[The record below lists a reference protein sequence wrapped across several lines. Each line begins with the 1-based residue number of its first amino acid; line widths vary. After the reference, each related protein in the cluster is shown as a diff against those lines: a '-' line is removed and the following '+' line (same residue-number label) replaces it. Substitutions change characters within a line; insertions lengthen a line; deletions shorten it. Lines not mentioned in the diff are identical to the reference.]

1 MTTMTDPATR
11 PSEVRVHPLRWLGQ
25 RDRGFAALRRATRA
39 AIIMPA
45 MFALGDKVIG
55 NPQVATFAAFGSFAM
70 LLLVDF
76 GGSMAERLQAEAA
89 LAVTGGV
96 FVCLATLAS
105 QTVWLAA
112 VAMAVAGFGV
122 IFAGV
127 VSSVLAGATTALLLA
142 FILPVSLAAPA
153 SAVPDRL
160 AGWGMAAGV
169 ALVATALLWPAPVR
183 DRLRD
188 AAAAACRA
196 LAARLRAGVAYHLS
210 RMAGQFAPD
219 RDHAAAQADQAV
231 EALRSAFLATPYR
244 PTGLSTPARTTVR
257 LVDELIWLNSIVIQP
272 GLHRGGVHRAALVVR
287 EAAAA
292 VLGRA
297 ADLLE
302 TRGGSSDE
310 LGAALTELAA
320 AHAKMQEG
328 VTAGLPVWSL
338 RPASD
343 PAVAGPLVGPG
354 PSVGDPAAGGEPV
367 SEFITS
373 LDPAFRA
380 EELSYAVSLIARTAG
395 LTAAAERRSWRD
407 RWLGRQPEGVPG
419 TLSAARERI
428 TSYLEPHS
436 VWLHNSLRGA
446 AGLGLAVLAARLAGV
461 QHSFWVVLGALSVLR
476 SNALNTGQ
484 DAVRAMLGTVA
495 GFIVGA
501 ALLVGIGTNTTL
513 LWFLLPLAVFLA
525 GVAPAC
531 ISFAGGQAAFTLT
544 VVILFS
550 ILQPTGWR
558 VGLVRIEDVAIGV
571 GVSLAVGVLFW
582 PRGAAPAL
590 RQALAQAYA
599 DGAGYLAS
607 TVRSG
612 MSSGDPGIPALPAV
626 AGDAARAAAAS
637 RRLDDAFRTYL
648 AERGAKRLPLA
659 DVAGLVTGVAGL
671 RLEADAVLD
680 LWRADDGRAGGDVAA
695 ARQEILGI
703 ADRVTGWYDGL
714 ATTLITGGELP
725 QPLAADKAA
734 DGRLI
739 RAVRRDLL
747 DNDGRAT
754 ATAVRIIWTGDHLDV
769 ICRQQAAIISPAR
782 DAHADTRHPRPRA
795 QAGAERDPAKDEH
808 EESTENDAEQ
818 HRRADPPRLRRMA
831 PGRQGPGRRGHGRP
845 LRARWGARDPGRA
858 GPVA

>member
-1 MTTMTDPATR
+1 MPDMRLTH
-11 PSEVRVHPLRWLGQ
+11 VHPLRWLGQ
-25 RDRGFAALRRATRA
+25 RDRGFAALRRATRT

-45 MFALGDKVIG
+45 MFALGEEVIG

-105 QTVWLAA
+105 QTAWLAA
-112 VAMAVAGFGV
+112 VAMAVVGFGV

-127 VSSVLAGATTALLLA
+127 LSSVLAGASTALLLA

-160 AGWGMAAGV
+160 AGWGMAGGV
-169 ALVATALLWPAPVR
+169 ALVATALLWPAPAR
-183 DRLRD
+183 DRLRG
-188 AAAAACRA
+188 AASAACRA
-196 LAARLRAGVAYHLS
+196 LAARLRAGVAYLLS
-210 RMAGQFAPD
+210 GMDEQFALD

-231 EALRSAFLATPYR
+231 EALRSTFLATPYR

-257 LVDELIWLNSIVIQP
+257 LVDELNWLNSIVIQP
-272 GLHRGGVHRAALVVR
+272 GLHRDGVNRAALRVK
-287 EAAAA
+287 EAAAT
-292 VLGRA
+292 VLDRA
-297 ADLLE
+297 ADLLDS
-302 TRGGSSDE
+302 RGGSGDE
-310 LGAALTELAA
+310 LDAALTELAA

-328 VTAGLPVWSL
+328 VTADLPVRSL
-338 RPASD
+338 RPTSGAAAADPQAGPEPPASD
-343 PAVAGPLVGPG
+343 PAAGE
-354 PSVGDPAAGGEPV
+354 EPV

-373 LDPAFRA
+373 LDPAFRT
-380 EELSYAVSLIARTAG
+380 EELSYAVSLIARNVE

-446 AGLGLAVLAARLAGV
+446 AGLGLAVLVARLTDV

-495 GFIVGA
+495 GFVVGA
-501 ALLVGIGTNTTL
+501 ALLVGIGTNTTV

-525 GVAPAC
+525 GVAPAVV
-531 ISFAGGQAAFTLT
+531 SFAGGQAAFTLT
-544 VVILFS
+544 LVILFN
-550 ILQPTGWR
+550 IIQPTGWR

-571 GVSLAVGVLFW
+571 GVSLIVGVLFW

-590 RQALAQAYA
+590 RRALAEAYA

-607 TVRSG
+607 TVRFG
-612 MSSGDPGIPALPAV
+612 MSRGDPSTPALPDP

-648 AERGAKRLPLA
+648 AERGAKPFPLA
-659 DVAGLVTGVAGL
+659 DVAGLVTGVVGL
-671 RLEADAVLD
+671 RLDADAVLS
-680 LWRADDGRAGGDVAA
+680 LWQGEGGQAGGDAAVA
-695 ARQEILGI
+695 RHEILGT
-703 ADRVTGWYDGL
+703 AERVTGWYDGL
-714 ATTLITGGELP
+714 ATTMITGGELP
-725 QPLAADKAA
+725 QPLAHDKAA
-734 DGRLI
+734 DGRLV

-747 DNDGRAT
+747 GGDGRAS
-754 ATAVRIIWTGDHLDV
+754 ATAVRMIWTGDYLDV
-769 ICRQQAAIISPAR
+769 ARRLQAAIISPAR
-782 DAHADTRHPRPRA
+782 ATAGQTAGGRIIPPLPRRF
-795 QAGAERDPAKDEH
+795 PA
-808 EESTENDAEQ
+808 
-818 HRRADPPRLRRMA
+818 RLR
-831 PGRQGPGRRGHGRP
+831 
-845 LRARWGARDPGRA
+845 
-858 GPVA
+858 

>member
-1 MTTMTDPATR
+1 MPETR
-11 PSEVRVHPLRWLGQ
+11 LAHLHPLRWLGQ

-55 NPQVATFAAFGSFAM
+55 NPQLATYAAFGSFAM
-70 LLLVDF
+70 LLLADF
-76 GGSMAERLQAEAA
+76 GGPMTERLQAQAA

-112 VAMAVAGFGV
+112 IAMAVAAFGV

-142 FILPVSLAAPA
+142 FILPVSLAAPP

-160 AGWGMAAGV
+160 AGWGMAAGA
-169 ALVATALLWPAPVR
+169 ALVAVALLWPAPAH
-183 DRLRD
+183 DRLRG
-188 AAAAACRA
+188 AAAAACRS
-196 LAARLRAGVAYHLS
+196 LAARLNAGIAYLLS
-210 RMAGQFAPD
+210 GMAEQFALD

-231 EALRSAFLATPYR
+231 EVMRSAFLATPYR

-272 GLHRGGVHRAALVVR
+272 GLHRDGVNRAALRVKQ
-287 EAAAA
+287 AAAA
-292 VLGRA
+292 VLDRA
-297 ADLLE
+297 ADLLDS
-302 TRGGSSDE
+302 RGGNSDE
-310 LGAALTELAA
+310 LDAALTELAA
-320 AHAKMQEG
+320 AHAKMQDG
-328 VTAGLPVWSL
+328 VTAGLPARSL

-343 PAVAGPLVGPG
+343 PAAAGPPAE
-354 PSVGDPAAGGEPV
+354 PEPPASDPAAGGEPAV
-367 SEFITS
+367 EFVTS

-380 EELSYAVSLIARTAG
+380 EELSHAVSLIARTVE
-395 LTAAAERRSWRD
+395 LTAAAERRSWRE
-407 RWLGRQPEGVPG
+407 RWLDRQPEGVPG

-446 AGLGLAVLAARLAGV
+446 AGLGLAVLAARLTGV

-484 DAVRAMLGTVA
+484 DAVRAMAGTVA
-495 GFIVGA
+495 GFIIGA
-501 ALLVGIGTNTTL
+501 ALLAGIGTNTTL

-525 GVAPAC
+525 GVAPAV

-544 VVILFS
+544 LVILFN
-550 ILQPTGWR
+550 IIQPAGWR
-558 VGLVRIEDVAIGV
+558 VGLVRIEDIALGV
-571 GVSLAVGVLFW
+571 GVSLVVGVLFW

-599 DGAGYLAS
+599 DGAAYLAS

-612 MSSGDPGIPALPAV
+612 TSRGDPGTPALPAL

-637 RRLDDAFRTYL
+637 RRLDDAFRTFL
-648 AERGAKRLPLA
+648 AERGAKRFPLA
-659 DVAGLVTGVAGL
+659 DMTGLVTGVAGL

-680 LWRADDGRAGGDVAA
+680 LWRGDDGQPGGDAAA
-695 ARQEILGI
+695 ARQEILGT
-703 ADRVTGWYDGL
+703 ADRVTSWYDGL
-714 ATTLITGGELP
+714 ATTMITGGELP
-725 QPLAADKAA
+725 PPLADDTAA

-739 RAVRRDLL
+739 RDVRCDLL
-747 DNDGRAT
+747 GDDGRAS
-754 ATAVRIIWTGDHLDV
+754 ATAVRMIWTSDHLDV
-769 ICRQQAAIISPAR
+769 VRRLQAGIVSPAR
-782 DAHADTRHPRPRA
+782 DTAGQPAVGRTFPPLPRRFWA
-795 QAGAERDPAKDEH
+795 L
-808 EESTENDAEQ
+808 
-818 HRRADPPRLRRMA
+818 LR
-831 PGRQGPGRRGHGRP
+831 
-845 LRARWGARDPGRA
+845 
-858 GPVA
+858 

>member
-1 MTTMTDPATR
+1 MPDMQP
-11 PSEVRVHPLRWLGQ
+11 PHLHPLRWLGQ
-25 RDRGFAALRRATRA
+25 RDRGFAALRRATRT

-55 NPQVATFAAFGSFAM
+55 NPQLATFAAFGSFAM

-105 QTVWLAA
+105 QTAWLAA
-112 VAMAVAGFGV
+112 VAMALVGFGV

-160 AGWGMAAGV
+160 AGWGMAGAV
-169 ALVATALLWPAPVR
+169 ALVATALLWPAPAR
-183 DRLRD
+183 DRLRG

-196 LAARLRAGVAYHLS
+196 LALRLRAGLAYLLS
-210 RMAGQFAPD
+210 GMDEQFALD
-219 RDHAAAQADQAV
+219 RDHAVAQADQAV

-272 GLHRGGVHRAALVVR
+272 GLHRDGVNRAALRVK

-292 VLGRA
+292 VLDRA
-297 ADLLE
+297 ADLLDSK
-302 TRGGSSDE
+302 GGSSDE
-310 LGAALTELAA
+310 LDAALTELAA
-320 AHAKMQEG
+320 EHAKLQEG
-328 VTAGLPVWSL
+328 VTADLPVRSP
-338 RPASD
+338 RPAS
-343 PAVAGPLVGPG
+343 
-354 PSVGDPAAGGEPV
+354 DPAAGGEPGM
-367 SEFITS
+367 EFITS

-380 EELSYAVSLIARTAG
+380 EELSYAVSIIARNVE
-395 LTAAAERRSWRD
+395 LTAAAERRSWRE

-446 AGLGLAVLAARLAGV
+446 AGLGLAVLAARLTGV

-525 GVAPAC
+525 GVAPAV

-544 VVILFS
+544 LVILFN
-550 ILQPTGWR
+550 IIQPTGWR
-558 VGLVRIEDVAIGV
+558 VGLVRIEDIAIGV
-571 GVSLAVGVLFW
+571 GVSLAVGILFW

-590 RQALAQAYA
+590 RQALAEAYA

-607 TVRSG
+607 TVRFG
-612 MSSGDPGIPALPAV
+612 MSRGDPSTPAPPAL

-648 AERGAKRLPLA
+648 AERGAKRFPLA
-659 DVAGLVTGVAGL
+659 DAAGLVTGVVGL
-671 RLEADAVLD
+671 RLQADAVLD
-680 LWRADDGRAGGDVAA
+680 LWRGDDGQADGDVAA
-695 ARQEILGI
+695 ARHEILGT
-703 ADRVTGWYDGL
+703 AERVTGWYDGL
-714 ATTLITGGELP
+714 ATTMITGGELP
-725 QPLAADKAA
+725 QPLAHDKAA
-734 DGRLI
+734 DGRLV

-747 DNDGRAT
+747 GDDGRAS
-754 ATAVRIIWTGDHLDV
+754 ATAVRMIWTDDHLDV
-769 ICRQQAAIISPAR
+769 VRRLQAAIISPAR
-782 DAHADTRHPRPRA
+782 ATDGQP
-795 QAGAERDPAKDEH
+795 AGGRIIPP
-808 EESTENDAEQ
+808 
-818 HRRADPPRLRRMA
+818 PPRRFRALLR
-831 PGRQGPGRRGHGRP
+831 
-845 LRARWGARDPGRA
+845 
-858 GPVA
+858 

>member
-1 MTTMTDPATR
+1 MPETR
-11 PSEVRVHPLRWLGQ
+11 LAHLHPLRWLGQ

-70 LLLVDF
+70 LLLADF
-76 GGSMAERLQAEAA
+76 GGPMAERLQAEAA

-105 QTVWLAA
+105 RTAWLAA

-142 FILPVSLAAPA
+142 FILPVSLAVPA

-160 AGWGMAAGV
+160 AGWGMAGGA
-169 ALVATALLWPAPVR
+169 ALIATALLWPAPAR
-183 DRLRD
+183 DRLRG
-188 AAAAACRA
+188 AAVAACRA
-196 LAARLRAGVAYHLS
+196 LAARLRAGVAYLLS
-210 RMAGQFAPD
+210 GMDGQFALD
-219 RDHAAAQADQAV
+219 RDHAAAQSDQAV
-231 EALRSAFLATPYR
+231 EALRSTFLATPYR

-272 GLHRGGVHRAALVVR
+272 GLHRDGVNRAALRVK
-287 EAAAA
+287 EASAA
-292 VLGRA
+292 VLDRA
-297 ADLLE
+297 ADLLDS
-302 TRGGSSDE
+302 RGRSSDE

-328 VTAGLPVWSL
+328 VTAGLPARSL

-343 PAVAGPLVGPG
+343 PAVAGPLVEPG
-354 PSVGDPAAGGEPV
+354 PSVSDPAPGGGPV

-380 EELSYAVSLIARTAG
+380 EELSYAVSLIARTVE
-395 LTAAAERRSWRD
+395 LTAAAERRSWRE

-446 AGLGLAVLAARLAGV
+446 AGLGLAVLAARLTGV
-461 QHSFWVVLGALSVLR
+461 QHAFWVVLGALSVLR

-501 ALLVGIGTNTTL
+501 ALLAGIGTNTTL

-525 GVAPAC
+525 GVAPAV

-544 VVILFS
+544 VVILFN

-558 VGLVRIEDVAIGV
+558 VGLVRIEDVALGV
-571 GVSLAVGVLFW
+571 GVSLVVGVLFW

-590 RQALAQAYA
+590 RQALAEAYA

-612 MSSGDPGIPALPAV
+612 MSHGDPSTPAPALAS
-626 AGDAARAAAAS
+626 DAARAAAAS

-648 AERGAKRLPLA
+648 AERGAKRMPLV

-680 LWRADDGRAGGDVAA
+680 LWRGDDGQAGGDVAA
-695 ARQEILGI
+695 ARHEILGT
-703 ADRVTGWYDGL
+703 AERVTGWYDGL
-714 ATTLITGGELP
+714 ASTMITGGELP
-725 QPLAADKAA
+725 QPLAHDKAA
-734 DGRLI
+734 DGRLV

-747 DNDGRAT
+747 GDDGRAS
-754 ATAVRIIWTGDHLDV
+754 ATAVRMIWTGDHLDV
-769 ICRQQAAIISPAR
+769 ICRLQAAIISPAR
-782 DAHADTRHPRPRA
+782 AT
-795 QAGAERDPAKDEH
+795 AGQPAGG
-808 EESTENDAEQ
+808 
-818 HRRADPPRLRRMA
+818 RIIPPPPRRFLALLR
-831 PGRQGPGRRGHGRP
+831 
-845 LRARWGARDPGRA
+845 
-858 GPVA
+858 

>member
-1 MTTMTDPATR
+1 MPDMR
-11 PSEVRVHPLRWLGQ
+11 PPHLHPLRWLGQ
-25 RDRGFAALRRATRA
+25 RDRGFAALRRAARA

-45 MFALGDKVIG
+45 MFAVGDKVIG

-76 GGSMAERLQAEAA
+76 GGPMAQRLQAEAA

-105 QTVWLAA
+105 RTAWLAA
-112 VAMAVAGFGV
+112 VAMTVVGFGV
-122 IFAGV
+122 ILAGV

-153 SAVPDRL
+153 SAVPGRL
-160 AGWGMAAGV
+160 AGWGMAGGA
-169 ALVATALLWPAPVR
+169 ALVAVALLWPAPAR
-183 DRLRD
+183 DRLRG

-196 LAARLRAGVAYHLS
+196 LAARLRAGVAFHLS
-210 RMAGQFAPD
+210 GMDEQSALD
-219 RDHAAAQADQAV
+219 RDHAVAQADRAV

-272 GLHRGGVHRAALVVR
+272 GLHRDGVNRAALRVR

-297 ADLLE
+297 ADLLDA
-302 TRGGSSDE
+302 RGGSSDE
-310 LGAALTELAA
+310 LDAALTELAA
-320 AHAKMQEG
+320 AHAKLQES
-328 VTAGLPVWSL
+328 VMAGLPVRSPG
-338 RPASD
+338 PASD
-343 PAVAGPLVGPG
+343 PAVAGPAVPE
-354 PSVGDPAAGGEPV
+354 PPVGDPAAGGEPA
-367 SEFITS
+367 SEFITA

-380 EELSYAVSLIARTAG
+380 EELSYAVSLIARNAG
-395 LTAAAERRSWRD
+395 LTAAAERRSWRE

-419 TLSAARERI
+419 TLAAARERI

-436 VWLHNSLRGA
+436 VWLHNSVRGA
-446 AGLGLAVLAARLAGV
+446 AGLGLAVLAARLTGV
-461 QHSFWVVLGALSVLR
+461 QHAFWVVLGALSVLR

-501 ALLVGIGTNTTL
+501 ALLTGIGTNTTL
-513 LWFLLPLAVFLA
+513 LWFLLPLTVFLA

-544 VVILFS
+544 IVILFN
-550 ILQPTGWR
+550 IIQPTGWR
-558 VGLVRIEDVAIGV
+558 VGLVRIEDVALGV
-571 GVSLAVGVLFW
+571 GVSLVVGVLFW

-590 RQALAQAYA
+590 RRALAEAYA

-612 MSSGDPGIPALPAV
+612 MSRGDPGTPAVPALP
-626 AGDAARAAAAS
+626 GDAARAAAAS

-648 AERGAKRLPLA
+648 AERGTKRFPLA

-680 LWRADDGRAGGDVAA
+680 LWRGCDGQTGGDVAA
-695 ARQEILGI
+695 ARHEILGTTEH
-703 ADRVTGWYDGL
+703 VTSWYDGL
-714 ATTLITGGELP
+714 ATTMITGGELP
-725 QPLAADKAA
+725 QPLAHDKAA
-734 DGRLI
+734 DGRLV

-747 DNDGRAT
+747 GDDGRAS
-754 ATAVRIIWTGDHLDV
+754 ATAVRMIWTGDHLDV
-769 ICRQQAAIISPAR
+769 VCRQQAAIISPAR
-782 DAHADTRHPRPRA
+782 ASAGQPAGGRIIPPLPRRFLA
-795 QAGAERDPAKDEH
+795 L
-808 EESTENDAEQ
+808 
-818 HRRADPPRLRRMA
+818 LR
-831 PGRQGPGRRGHGRP
+831 
-845 LRARWGARDPGRA
+845 
-858 GPVA
+858 

>member
-1 MTTMTDPATR
+1 MEGGFSHMPETR
-11 PSEVRVHPLRWLGQ
+11 LAHLHPLWWLGQ
-25 RDRGFAALRRATRA
+25 RDRGFAALRRATRTA
-39 AIIMPA
+39 VIMPA

-55 NPQVATFAAFGSFAM
+55 DPQVATFAAFGSFAM

-76 GGSMAERLQAEAA
+76 GGTMAERLQAQAA

-96 FVCLATLAS
+96 FVCVATLAS
-105 QTVWLAA
+105 QSAWLAA

-142 FILPVSLAAPA
+142 FILPVSLTAPA
-153 SAVPDRL
+153 SAVPGRL
-160 AGWGMAAGV
+160 AGWGMAAGA
-169 ALVATALLWPAPVR
+169 ALVATAFLWPAPAR
-183 DRLRD
+183 DRLRG

-196 LAARLRAGVAYHLS
+196 LAARLRAGAAYLLS
-210 RMAGQFAPD
+210 GMDGQSALD

-231 EALRSAFLATPYR
+231 GALRGAFLATPYR

-257 LVDELIWLNSIVIQP
+257 LVDELIWLNSVVIQP
-272 GLHRGGVHRAALVVR
+272 GLHRDGADRAALLRVKD
-287 EAAAA
+287 AAAA
-292 VLGRA
+292 VLDHA
-297 ADLLE
+297 ADLLGS
-302 TRGGSSDE
+302 RGGSSDK
-310 LGAALTELAA
+310 LGAALTGLAA
-320 AHAKMQEG
+320 AHADMQEG
-328 VTAGLPVWSL
+328 VTAGLPARPL
-338 RPASD
+338 RPAGD
-343 PAVAGPLVGPG
+343 PAGPG
-354 PSVGDPAAGGEPV
+354 PPAGDPAAGGQVESELPV

-395 LTAAAERRSWRD
+395 LTAAAERRSWRE
-407 RWLGRQPEGVPG
+407 RWLGRQPGGVPG

-436 VWLHNSLRGA
+436 VWLHNSVRGA
-446 AGLGLAVLAARLAGV
+446 AGLGLAVLVARLTGV

-484 DAVRAMLGTVA
+484 DAVRAILGTVA
-495 GFIVGA
+495 GFIAGA
-501 ALLVGIGTNTTL
+501 ALLAGIGTDTTL

-525 GVAPAC
+525 GVAPAV

-544 VVILFS
+544 LVILFN
-550 ILQPTGWR
+550 IIQPAGWR
-558 VGLVRIEDVAIGV
+558 VGLVRIEDIALGA
-571 GVSLAVGVLFW
+571 GVSLVVGVLFW

-590 RQALAQAYA
+590 RRALAEAYA
-599 DGAGYLAS
+599 DAAAYLAS

-612 MSSGDPGIPALPAV
+612 MSRGDPGTPALPAPAGGTPAGGTPAGGTL
-626 AGDAARAAAAS
+626 AGDAARSAAAS

-648 AERGAKRLPLA
+648 AERGTKLVPLA

-680 LWRADDGRAGGDVAA
+680 LWRGDDGREGGDAAA

-725 QPLAADKAA
+725 QPLAHDTAA
-734 DGRLI
+734 DGRLA

-747 DNDGRAT
+747 GDDGTAT
-754 ATAVRIIWTGDHLDV
+754 ATAVRMIWTGDHLDV
-769 ICRQQAAIISPAR
+769 IRRQQAAIISPAPATAGQPASGR
-782 DAHADTRHPRPRA
+782 IIPPLPRRFLA
-795 QAGAERDPAKDEH
+795 L
-808 EESTENDAEQ
+808 
-818 HRRADPPRLRRMA
+818 LR
-831 PGRQGPGRRGHGRP
+831 
-845 LRARWGARDPGRA
+845 
-858 GPVA
+858 

>member
-1 MTTMTDPATR
+1 MPQIRLAHLR
-11 PSEVRVHPLRWLGQ
+11 PLRWLGQ
-25 RDRGFAALRRATRA
+25 RDRGFAALRRATRT

-55 NPQVATFAAFGSFAM
+55 NPQLATFAAFGSFAM

-76 GGSMAERLQAEAA
+76 GGPMAERLQAQAA
-89 LAVTGGV
+89 LVVTGGV

-105 QTVWLAA
+105 QTAWLAA
-112 VAMAVAGFGV
+112 VAMALVGFGV

-160 AGWGMAAGV
+160 AGWGMAGGV
-169 ALVATALLWPAPVR
+169 SLVATALLWPAPAR
-183 DRLRD
+183 DRLRG
-188 AAAAACRA
+188 AAAVACRS
-196 LAARLRAGVAYHLS
+196 LAARLRAGVAYLLTG
-210 RMAGQFAPD
+210 MDEQFALD
-219 RDHAAAQADQAV
+219 RDHAAAQAGQAV
-231 EALRSAFLATPYR
+231 QALRDAFLATPYR

-272 GLHRGGVHRAALVVR
+272 GLHRDGPDRAALRVK

-297 ADLLE
+297 ANLLDS
-302 TRGGSSDE
+302 RGGSSDE
-310 LGAALTELAA
+310 LDAALTELAA
-320 AHAKMQEG
+320 AHAKMQDG
-328 VTAGLPVWSL
+328 VMADWPAWSL
-338 RPASD
+338 RPTSD
-343 PAVAGPLVGPG
+343 PAVAGPHVE
-354 PSVGDPAAGGEPV
+354 PAASASHPATGGGPV

-380 EELSYAVSLIARTAG
+380 EELSYAVSLIARNVE
-395 LTAAAERRSWRD
+395 LTAAAERRSWQE

-446 AGLGLAVLAARLAGV
+446 AGLGLAVLAARLTGV

-484 DAVRAMLGTVA
+484 DAVRAIVGTVA

-501 ALLVGIGTNTTL
+501 ALLAGIGTNTTL

-525 GVAPAC
+525 GVAPAV

-544 VVILFS
+544 LVILFN
-550 ILQPTGWR
+550 IIQPTGWR
-558 VGLVRIEDVAIGV
+558 IGLVRIEDIALGV
-571 GVSLAVGVLFW
+571 GVSLVVGVLFW

-590 RQALAQAYA
+590 RQALAEAYA

-607 TVRSG
+607 TVRFG
-612 MSSGDPGIPALPAV
+612 MSRGDPSTSALPTLAAL

-648 AERGAKRLPLA
+648 AERGAKRLPLG
-659 DVAGLVTGVAGL
+659 DVAGLVTGVVGL

-680 LWRADDGRAGGDVAA
+680 LWRGVDGHAGDDVAA
-695 ARQEILGI
+695 ARHEILDT
-703 ADRVTGWYDGL
+703 AERVTGWYEGL
-714 ATTLITGGELP
+714 ATIMITGGELP
-725 QPLAADKAA
+725 QPLAHDKAA
-734 DGRLI
+734 DGRLVG
-739 RAVRRDLL
+739 AVRRDLL
-747 DNDGRAT
+747 GDDGRAS
-754 ATAVRIIWTGDHLDV
+754 AAAVRMIWTDDHLDV
-769 ICRQQAAIISPAR
+769 VRRLQAAIISPAR
-782 DAHADTRHPRPRA
+782 GT
-795 QAGAERDPAKDEH
+795 AGQPAGG
-808 EESTENDAEQ
+808 
-818 HRRADPPRLRRMA
+818 RIIPPL
-831 PGRQGPGRRGHGRP
+831 PGRFLALFR
-845 LRARWGARDPGRA
+845 
-858 GPVA
+858 

>member
-1 MTTMTDPATR
+1 MTTMTDPAAR
-11 PSEVRVHPLRWLGQ
+11 PSEVHVHPLRWLGQ

-39 AIIMPA
+39 AIIIPG

-55 NPQVATFAAFGSFAM
+55 NPQLATFAAFGSFAT
-70 LLLVDF
+70 LLLADF
-76 GGSMAERLQAEAA
+76 GGPMAERLQAQAA

-105 QTVWLAA
+105 QNAWLAA

-142 FILPVSLAAPA
+142 FILPVSLAAPV
-153 SAVPDRL
+153 SAVPSRL

-169 ALVATALLWPAPVR
+169 ALVATALLWPAPAR
-183 DRLRD
+183 DRLRG

-196 LAARLRAGVAYHLS
+196 LAARLRAGIAYLLS
-210 RMAGQFAPD
+210 GMDGQFALD
-219 RDHAAAQADQAV
+219 RDHAVTQADQAV
-231 EALRSAFLATPYR
+231 EALRRAFLATPYR

-272 GLHRGGVHRAALVVR
+272 GLHRDGVHRAALRVNQ
-287 EAAAA
+287 AAAA
-292 VLGRA
+292 VLDRA
-297 ADLLE
+297 AYLLDS
-302 TRGGSSDE
+302 TGGSSDK
-310 LGAALTELAA
+310 LDAALTELAA
-320 AHAKMQEG
+320 ARAEMLEA
-328 VTAGLPVWSL
+328 VTAGLLVRSL

-343 PAVAGPLVGPG
+343 PAMGGSLVEPG
-354 PSVGDPAAGGEPV
+354 PSVGDPAAGGGPV
-367 SEFITS
+367 NESVTS
-373 LDPAFRA
+373 LDLAFRA
-380 EELSYAVSLIARTAG
+380 EELSHAVSLIARTVE
-395 LTAAAERRSWRD
+395 LTAAAERRSWRE

-436 VWLHNSLRGA
+436 VWLHNSVRGA
-446 AGLGLAVLAARLAGV
+446 AGLGLAVLAARLTGV

-484 DAVRAMLGTVA
+484 DAVRAMAGTVA
-495 GFIVGA
+495 GFIAGA
-501 ALLVGIGTNTTL
+501 ALLAGIGTNTTL

-544 VVILFS
+544 LVILFN
-550 ILQPTGWR
+550 IIQPTGWR
-558 VGLVRIEDVAIGV
+558 VGLVRIEDVALGV
-571 GVSLAVGVLFW
+571 GVSLVVGVLFW
-582 PRGAAPAL
+582 PRGAAAAL
-590 RQALAQAYA
+590 RQALAEAYA

-612 MSSGDPGIPALPAV
+612 TSRGDPSPAL

-648 AERGAKRLPLA
+648 AERGAKRFPLA
-659 DVAGLVTGVAGL
+659 DVAGLVTGVAVL

-680 LWRADDGRAGGDVAA
+680 LWRGDDGQSGGDVAA
-695 ARQEILGI
+695 ARHELLGT

-714 ATTLITGGELP
+714 ATTISTGGELP
-725 QPLAADKAA
+725 EPLAHDTVG

-747 DNDGRAT
+747 GDDGRAT
-754 ATAVRIIWTGDHLDV
+754 ATAVRMVWTGDHLDV
-769 ICRQQAAIISPAR
+769 ICRQQAAIISPVRATAGQPAGGR
-782 DAHADTRHPRPRA
+782 IVPPLPRRFLA
-795 QAGAERDPAKDEH
+795 LIR
-808 EESTENDAEQ
+808 
-818 HRRADPPRLRRMA
+818 
-831 PGRQGPGRRGHGRP
+831 
-845 LRARWGARDPGRA
+845 
-858 GPVA
+858 

>member
-1 MTTMTDPATR
+1 MPDMRLAHL
-11 PSEVRVHPLRWLGQ
+11 HPLRWLGM
-25 RDRGFAALRRATRA
+25 RDRGFAALRRATRT

-76 GGSMAERLQAEAA
+76 GGPMAERLQAEAA

-105 QTVWLAA
+105 QTAWLAA
-112 VAMAVAGFGV
+112 VAMAVVGFGV

-169 ALVATALLWPAPVR
+169 ALVATAFLWPAPAR
-183 DRLRD
+183 DRLRG

-196 LAARLRAGVAYHLS
+196 LATQLRAGVAYLL
-210 RMAGQFAPD
+210 RGMDAQFAGD
-219 RDHAAAQADQAV
+219 RDHTATQADQAV
-231 EALRSAFLATPYR
+231 QALRRAFLATPYR
-244 PTGLSTPARTTVR
+244 PTGLGTPARTTVR

-272 GLHRGGVHRAALVVR
+272 GLHRDGITRAALRVK
-287 EAAAA
+287 EAAAV
-292 VLGRA
+292 VLDRA
-297 ADLLE
+297 ADLLDS
-302 TRGGSSDE
+302 RGGHSDK
-310 LGAALTELAA
+310 LDAALTELAA
-320 AHAKMQEG
+320 ARAKMQEG
-328 VTAGLPVWSL
+328 MTADLPVRSL
-338 RPASD
+338 RPTVACPPTEPEPSVSD
-343 PAVAGPLVGPG
+343 PAV
-354 PSVGDPAAGGEPV
+354 GGERV

-380 EELSYAVSLIARTAG
+380 EELSHAVSLIARNVE
-395 LTAAAERRSWRD
+395 LTAAAERRSWQE

-446 AGLGLAVLAARLAGV
+446 AGLGLAVLAARLTGV
-461 QHSFWVVLGALSVLR
+461 QHSFWVVLGALAVLR

-525 GVAPAC
+525 GVAPAV

-544 VVILFS
+544 LVILFN
-550 ILQPTGWR
+550 IIQPTGWR
-558 VGLVRIEDVAIGV
+558 IGLVRIEDVAIGV
-571 GVSLAVGVLFW
+571 GVSLVVGVLFW

-599 DGAGYLAS
+599 AGAAYLAS

-612 MSSGDPGIPALPAV
+612 TSHGDPGAPALPAP
-626 AGDAARAAAAS
+626 ADDAARAAAAS
-637 RRLDDAFRTYL
+637 RRLDDAFRTFL
-648 AERGAKRLPLA
+648 AERGAKRFPLA
-659 DVAGLVTGVAGL
+659 DMAGLVTGVAGL

-680 LWRADDGRAGGDVAA
+680 LWRGDDGQPGGDVAA
-695 ARQEILGI
+695 ARHEILGTVE
-703 ADRVTGWYDGL
+703 RVTGWYDGL
-714 ATTLITGGELP
+714 ATTMITGGELP
-725 QPLAADKAA
+725 QPLAHDKAA

-739 RAVRRDLL
+739 RDLRRDLL
-747 DNDGRAT
+747 GDDGRAS
-754 ATAVRIIWTGDHLDV
+754 ATAVRMIWTSDHLDV
-769 ICRQQAAIISPAR
+769 VRRLQAAIVSPAR
-782 DAHADTRHPRPRA
+782 ATAGQSAGGRIIPPLPRRFLA
-795 QAGAERDPAKDEH
+795 L
-808 EESTENDAEQ
+808 
-818 HRRADPPRLRRMA
+818 LR
-831 PGRQGPGRRGHGRP
+831 
-845 LRARWGARDPGRA
+845 
-858 GPVA
+858 

>member
-1 MTTMTDPATR
+1 MPDMRLAHL
-11 PSEVRVHPLRWLGQ
+11 HPLRWLGQ
-25 RDRGFAALRRATRA
+25 RDRGLAALRRATRT

-55 NPQVATFAAFGSFAM
+55 NPQLATFAAFGSFAM

-76 GGSMAERLQAEAA
+76 GGPMAERLQAEAA

-105 QTVWLAA
+105 QTAWLAA

-169 ALVATALLWPAPVR
+169 ALVATALLWPAPAR
-183 DRLRD
+183 DRLRG

-196 LAARLRAGVAYHLS
+196 LAARLRAGVAYLLS
-210 RMAGQFAPD
+210 GIDEQFALD
-219 RDHAAAQADQAV
+219 RDHAAARAGQAV
-231 EALRSAFLATPYR
+231 EALRGAFLATPYR

-257 LVDELIWLNSIVIQP
+257 LVDELNWLNSIVMQP
-272 GLHRGGVHRAALVVR
+272 GLHRDGVNRAALRVK

-292 VLGRA
+292 VLDRA
-297 ADLLE
+297 ADLLDS
-302 TRGGSSDE
+302 RGGSSDE

-320 AHAKMQEG
+320 AHAKMQQG
-328 VTAGLPVWSL
+328 VTADLPVRSL

-343 PAVAGPLVGPG
+343 PA
-354 PSVGDPAAGGEPV
+354 AGGGPA

-380 EELSYAVSLIARTAG
+380 EELSYAVSLVARNVE
-395 LTAAAERRSWRD
+395 LTAAAERRSWRE

-419 TLSAARERI
+419 TLSAARERV

-446 AGLGLAVLAARLAGV
+446 AGLGLAVLAARLTGV

-495 GFIVGA
+495 GFIAGA

-525 GVAPAC
+525 GVAPAV
-531 ISFAGGQAAFTLT
+531 ISFAAGQAAFTL
-544 VVILFS
+544 VLVILFN
-550 ILQPTGWR
+550 IIQPTGWR
-558 VGLVRIEDVAIGV
+558 IGLVRIEDVAIGA
-571 GVSLAVGVLFW
+571 GVSLVVGVLFW

-607 TVRSG
+607 TVRFG
-612 MSSGDPGIPALPAV
+612 MSRGDPSTPALPAL

-680 LWRADDGRAGGDVAA
+680 LWQDHHGQAGGDAAA
-695 ARQEILGI
+695 ARHEILGT
-703 ADRVTGWYDGL
+703 AERVTGWYDGL
-714 ATTLITGGELP
+714 ATTMITGGELP
-725 QPLAADKAA
+725 QPLAHDTAA
-734 DGRLI
+734 DGRLA

-747 DNDGRAT
+747 GDDGTAS
-754 ATAVRIIWTGDHLDV
+754 ATAVRMIWTGDHLDV
-769 ICRQQAAIISPAR
+769 ARRLQAAIISPAR
-782 DAHADTRHPRPRA
+782 ATAGQPAGGRIIPPLPRRFLA
-795 QAGAERDPAKDEH
+795 L
-808 EESTENDAEQ
+808 
-818 HRRADPPRLRRMA
+818 LR
-831 PGRQGPGRRGHGRP
+831 
-845 LRARWGARDPGRA
+845 
-858 GPVA
+858 

>member
-1 MTTMTDPATR
+1 MPDMRMAHL
-11 PSEVRVHPLRWLGQ
+11 HPLRWLGQ
-25 RDRGFAALRRATRA
+25 RDRDLAALRRATRA

-76 GGSMAERLQAEAA
+76 GGSMAERLQAQAA

-112 VAMAVAGFGV
+112 VAMAVVGFGV

-160 AGWGMAAGV
+160 AGWGMAAGA
-169 ALVATALLWPAPVR
+169 ALVATAFLWPAPAR
-183 DRLRD
+183 DRLRG

-196 LAARLRAGVAYHLS
+196 LAARLRAGVAFHLS
-210 RMAGQFAPD
+210 GMDEQSALD
-219 RDHAAAQADQAV
+219 RDHAVAQAGQAV
-231 EALRSAFLATPYR
+231 GALRSAFLATPYR

-257 LVDELIWLNSIVIQP
+257 LVDELIWLNGIVIQP
-272 GLHRGGVHRAALVVR
+272 GLHRDGVHFAALRVR
-287 EAAAA
+287 GAAAA

-297 ADLLE
+297 ADLLDS
-302 TRGGSSDE
+302 TGGRSGE
-310 LGAALTELAA
+310 LDAALTELAA
-320 AHAKMQEG
+320 AHAKLQEG
-328 VTAGLPVWSL
+328 VMTDLPVRSL

-343 PAVAGPLVGPG
+343 PAVAGPVEPEPPVGG
-354 PSVGDPAAGGEPV
+354 PAAGREPV

-380 EELSYAVSLIARTAG
+380 EELSHAVSVIARNVE
-395 LTAAAERRSWRD
+395 LTAAAERRSWRE

-446 AGLGLAVLAARLAGV
+446 AGLGLAVLAARLTGV

-525 GVAPAC
+525 GVAPAV

-544 VVILFS
+544 IVILFN

-558 VGLVRIEDVAIGV
+558 VGLVRIEDVALGV
-571 GVSLAVGVLFW
+571 GVSLVVGVLFW

-612 MSSGDPGIPALPAV
+612 MSRGDPSMAALPAL
-626 AGDAARAAAAS
+626 AGDAVRAAAAS

-671 RLEADAVLD
+671 RLEADAILD
-680 LWRADDGRAGGDVAA
+680 LWRGDDGQTGGDAA
-695 ARQEILGI
+695 VARQEILGT
-703 ADRVTGWYDGL
+703 AERVTSWYDSL
-714 ATTLITGGELP
+714 AITISTGGELP
-725 QPLAADKAA
+725 EPLAHDQAA
-734 DGRLI
+734 DGRLV

-747 DNDGRAT
+747 GDDGRAS
-754 ATAVRIIWTGDHLDV
+754 ATAVRMIWTRDHLDV
-769 ICRQQAAIISPAR
+769 IRRLQAAIISPAR
-782 DAHADTRHPRPRA
+782 AT
-795 QAGAERDPAKDEH
+795 AGQPAGD
-808 EESTENDAEQ
+808 
-818 HRRADPPRLRRMA
+818 RIIPPPPRRFLALLR
-831 PGRQGPGRRGHGRP
+831 
-845 LRARWGARDPGRA
+845 
-858 GPVA
+858 